1 MSATQHIQHRPF
13 TWGLFFFDSFTRFS
27 FLYFVFLFPCC
38 FWFGSVGMP
47 SYLLA
52 IRFYLAFTRVTV
64 IYNRTH
70 WRIKMYILQWKKNRK
85 SSHIFTFKHIH
96 KTYSFTFLCI
106 HLLMMQV
113 IICYFSSF
121 SFLFRESQRKLKSGQ
136 NNVDSKMLLR
146 IKKNA
151 KREMENR
158 KRKEKSEKLRNLTM
172 VKRLSTSN
180 KFMCMH
186 THTFSFIYFY
196 KCMCMLSVFF
206 YFELAH
212 YVFVVGVTIQYIKIP
227 FDRRMDRTNLKINML
242 RKVAFS
248 WKCTN
253 YSVNQH
259 NIIIC

>member
-13 TWGLFFFDSFTRFS
+13 TWGVFFRFFYS
-27 FLYFVFLFPCC
+27 IFISVFC
-38 FWFGSVGMP
+38 FSLPLLLLVWFGSARLECLHIC
-47 SYLLA
+47 SQFAFIWLLHVLLLF
-52 IRFYLAFTRVTV
+52 ITGPIEESKCTFY
-64 IYNRTH
+64 NE
-70 WRIKMYILQWKKNRK
+70 KKNRK

-106 HLLMMQV
+106 HLLVMQV

-206 YFELAH
+206 FYFELAH
-212 YVFVVGVTIQYIKIP
+212 YVFVVVVTIQYIKIP

-248 WKCTN
+248 
-253 YSVNQH
+253 
-259 NIIIC
+259 